1 MSDNRI
7 FTLCKMVTG
16 NAGIFFKKKGK
27 WKNMN
32 ELGKVKCVRHAER
45 GKENKDERTKYI
57 KRNKWNGEIK
67 KKLRK
72 IYEKND
78 GRMNKSVERGKKE
91 ARKRAIRKKVL
102 VS

>member
-1 MSDNRI
+1 M
-7 FTLCKMVTG
+7 K
-16 NAGIFFKKKGK
+16 
-27 WKNMN
+27 
-32 ELGKVKCVRHAER
+32 R
-45 GKENKDERTKYI
+45 GSQ
-57 KRNKWNGEIK
+57 